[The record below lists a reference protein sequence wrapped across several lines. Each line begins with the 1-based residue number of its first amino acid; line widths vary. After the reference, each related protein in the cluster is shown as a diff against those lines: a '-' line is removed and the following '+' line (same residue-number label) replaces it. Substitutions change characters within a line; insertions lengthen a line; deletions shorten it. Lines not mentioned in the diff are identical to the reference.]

1 MKRIVVTL
9 ALGMACGVAQ
19 AALFTDD
26 FSRANTAFETNETAS
41 IGSGY
46 VLSQTAGTRTAQAR
60 ILSGQIQFNQD
71 LTTGSL
77 NANNVVLRQT
87 GIELTNSEVGDS
99 FSVSADIKTFNI
111 ASGTLL
117 YGLAFNY
124 QPDGSFYAARLNTGN
139 TANVLQFIRVN
150 SAGAVGGFGN
160 IANSVTLDADSL
172 YTITIQS
179 SAVGVFN
186 YTLDGANLDGGQLTG
201 TATDTSLNLANGKA
215 GFYTSSTNTN
225 PLYDN
230 LSITTIPEPAT
241 LGLLGFATVALLG
254 LRRMAL

>member
-1 MKRIVVTL
+1 MKKAIIVL
-9 ALGMACGVAQ
+9 ALGFVCGVAQ
-19 AALFTDD
+19 SDVFFDD
-26 FSRANTAFETNETAS
+26 FNRANTAFETNETVS

-46 VLSQTAGTRTAQAR
+46 VLSQTVGTRTAQAR
-60 ILSGQIQFNQD
+60 ILSGRIQFNQD
-71 LTTGSL
+71 LTTGSV

-87 GIELTNSEVGDS
+87 GIELANSEVGDS
-99 FSVSADIKTFNI
+99 FTVSADIKTFNV

-139 TANVLQFIRVN
+139 AANVLQFIRVN
-150 SAGAVGGFGN
+150 AAGSVGGFGN
-160 IANSVTLDADSL
+160 IANSVTLDIDSIYGL
-172 YTITIQS
+172 TIQS

-186 YTLDGANLDGGQLTG
+186 YTLTGANLDGGQLSG

-215 GFYTSSTNTN
+215 GFYTSGTNTN

-241 LGLLGFATVALLG
+241 LGLIGLAAVTLLG
-254 LRRMAL
+254 LRRLAV

>member
-1 MKRIVVTL
+1 MKRIIVVL
-9 ALGMACGVAQ
+9 ALGLVCGAAQ
-19 AALFTDD
+19 AALFADN
-26 FSRANTAFETNETAS
+26 FNRGNTVFETNVTSS

-71 LTTGSL
+71 LTTGTA
-77 NANNVVLRQT
+77 NAQNVVLRQT
-87 GIELTNSEVGDS
+87 GIELANSEVGDS
-99 FSVSADIKTFNI
+99 FTVSADIKTFNV

-139 TANVLQFIRVN
+139 AVNALQFIRVN
-150 SAGAVGGFGN
+150 AAGAVGGFGN
-160 IANSVTLDADSL
+160 IANSVTLDSDSIYGL
-172 YTITIQS
+172 TIQS

-186 YTLDGANLDGGQLTG
+186 YTLTGANLDGGQLTG
-201 TATDTSLNLANGKA
+201 TATDTSLHLANGKA
-215 GFYTSSTNTN
+215 GFYTSATNTN

-230 LSITTIPEPAT
+230 LSIETIPEPAT
-241 LGLLGFATVALLG
+241 LGLVGFAAVALLCF
-254 LRRMAL
+254 RRLAI